1 MEKYKERI
9 DKIIASTGL
18 MSRKEVKKAASQKRI
33 ALNGIIVTDCSAK
46 ATETDTLTL
55 DKKTVT
61 YTKYIYIMLNKP
73 KGYVCSTD
81 DPHSPIVNL
90 LLSEQ
95 LQKAKLFSIGRLDKD
110 TTGLVIL
117 TNDGTLTHNLLSP
130 SKHVDKKYHYNCKSK
145 LSDTDIEKLTDGI
158 TLEDGTH
165 CKPAKLEPTGETD
178 GYITISEGKYHQIK
192 RMFAAVGNGITDL
205 ERVSIGGVK
214 LDNTLKY
221 AEYRHLTEAELA
233 ELIT

>member
-18 MSRKEVKKAASQKRI
+18 MSRKEVKKAALKKRI
-33 ALNGIIVTDCSAK
+33 SLNGNIVTDCSLK
-46 ATETDTLTL
+46 VTETDTLTL
-55 DKKTVT
+55 DRKKVT
-61 YTKYIYIMLNKP
+61 YNKYIYIMLNKP

-81 DPHSPIVNL
+81 DPKSPIVNL

-117 TNDGTLTHNLLSP
+117 TNDGALTHNLLSP
-130 SKHVDKKYHYNCKSK
+130 SKHVDKKYYYNCESK
-145 LSDTDIEKLTDGI
+145 LSDPDIKHFADGI
-158 TLEDGTH
+158 TLEDGTP
-165 CKPAKLEPTGETD
+165 CKPAKLEPMGETD
-178 GYITISEGKYHQIK
+178 GYIIITEGKYHQIK
-192 RMFAAVGNGITDL
+192 RMFAAVGNKITAL
-205 ERVSIGGVK
+205 KRISIGNLK

-221 AEYRHLTEAELA
+221 AEYRYLTKAELDS
-233 ELIT
+233 LNS

>member
-18 MSRKEVKKAASQKRI
+18 MSRKEVKKAASHKRI
-33 ALNGIIVTDCSAK
+33 ALNGKTVTDCSVK
-46 ATETDTLTL
+46 ATEKDNLTL
-55 DKKTVT
+55 DKKSIT
-61 YTKYIYIMLNKP
+61 YNKYIYIMLNKP

-81 DPHSPIVNL
+81 DPKSPIVNL

-117 TNDGTLTHNLLSP
+117 TNDGALTHNLLSP
-130 SKHVDKKYHYNCKSK
+130 SKHVDKKYYYCCKSE
-145 LSDTDIEKLTDGI
+145 LSGEDIKKLTDGI
-158 TLEDGTH
+158 TLEDGTQ
-165 CKPAKLEPTGETD
+165 CKPARLEPAGETD

-205 ERVSIGGVK
+205 ERVSIGAVT
-214 LDNTLKY
+214 LDNALKY
-221 AEYRHLTEAELA
+221 AEYRHLTEDELA
-233 ELIT
+233 ALNA